1 MMFSEGEKE
10 KLESYLHVHLRKKT
24 NLPDAEKLQELKKK
38 LRNKILQLL
47 LNVAI
52 ILVFIFAYLN
62 NLTQFGVVFYY
73 VLFGV
78 FVLNIVLI
86 TIQYRQIRELIEYV
100 QHRIHNE

>member
-1 MMFSEGEKE
+1 MLFSEGEKE
-10 KLESYLHVHLRKKT
+10 KLESYLRVHLRKKT
-24 NLPDAEKLQELKKK
+24 DLPDAEKLQELKKK

-52 ILVFIFAYLN
+52 ILVFIFAFLN
-62 NLTQFGVVFYY
+62 NLTQFGAVFYY

-86 TIQYRQIRELIEYV
+86 TIQHRQIRELIEYV